1 MSLQS
6 CTVADV
12 EFHNEF
18 TLSAKTDG
26 QLTAVV
32 GFFDV
37 EFHSVPHKKS
47 FTTSPYNIP
56 THWKQTVF
64 LLHEPIALVAG
75 KCKIQIFAL
84 LPLGTFFLIVLSFVN
99 SYCQVVSMIEM

>member
-1 MSLQS
+1 MSLQF

-12 EFHNEF
+12 EFQSDF
-18 TLSAKTDG
+18 TLVAKVDG
-26 QLTAVV
+26 HLTAIV

-37 EFHSVPHKKS
+37 EFQSVPHKKS

-64 LLHEPIALVAG
+64 LLQTPISVVAG
-75 KCKIQIFAL
+75 KYS
-84 LPLGTFFLIVLSFVN
+84 GTGWPN
-99 SYCQVVSMIEM
+99 NH

>member
-1 MSLQS
+1 MSLQF

-12 EFHNEF
+12 EFQSEF
-18 TLSAKTDG
+18 TLVANTDG

-37 EFHSVPHKKS
+37 EFQSVPHRKS
-47 FTTSPYNIP
+47 FTTSPYNSP

-64 LLHEPIALVAG
+64 LLQTPISVVAG
-75 KCKIQIFAL
+75 KYAGWLRKPAE
-84 LPLGTFFLIVLSFVN
+84 TF
-99 SYCQVVSMIEM
+99 